1 MTIAHRSTLV
11 VHGRLAMRESRL
23 AAGRA
28 CQHGLQIMSF
38 EQAAVRLAGT
48 TRVAA
53 PTARARTSRRVLDSG
68 ILFPL
73 IC

>member
-28 CQHGLQIMSF
+28 GRHGLQIMSF
-38 EQAAVRLAGT
+38 EQAAVRLAGGYV
-48 TRVAA
+48 R
-53 PTARARTSRRVLDSG
+53 PIDDESLR
-68 ILFPL
+68 
-73 IC
+73 